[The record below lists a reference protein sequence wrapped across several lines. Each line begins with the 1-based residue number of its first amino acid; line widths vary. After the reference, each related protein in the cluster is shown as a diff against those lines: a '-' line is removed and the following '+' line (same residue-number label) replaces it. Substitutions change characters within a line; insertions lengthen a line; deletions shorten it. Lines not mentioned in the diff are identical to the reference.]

1 MSDATHNPNFAGF
14 RATATDAI
22 TSMSHA
28 HGQVLAQRDALLA
41 QVAELTGEL
50 NARKVD
56 ACEVSKRC
64 GELRAA
70 AEALLPLLD
79 DPRTYTWQEREPLVA
94 KLRAALA

>member
-56 ACEVSKRC
+56 ADEVSKRC
-64 GELRAA
+64 GEM
-70 AEALLPLLD
+70 
-79 DPRTYTWQEREPLVA
+79 
-94 KLRAALA
+94 RAALNEAIDKLDRGFSHANVATCLRAMLE